1 MIREY
6 LLPGWLMAV
15 QVFVTLS
22 FIIVFVVLSLLSL
35 TIIRLPLKPVLQYE
49 WLLVRIS
56 YIGTAIS
63 CTYIYYDCLMNLL
76 ILIDCIRFQ
85 LFLCS
90 WLCASLAAAPI
101 AATG

>member
-15 QVFVTLS
+15 QGFVTMS

-63 CTYIYYDCLMNLL
+63 CTYLTLSLPLDFLNL
-76 ILIDCIRFQ
+76 ILLSPLQ
-85 LFLCS
+85 LSSCS
-90 WLCASLAAAPI
+90 WPCASLEDAPI